1 MTVIAELAT
10 SDANLPIKVPLA
22 DGTKIPSISPV
33 IPIVADATGEVVP
46 AVAGVSYAVN
56 DCEDMVEVLAFGYL
70 TRKFNMVIDG
80 PFIVN
85 LEPVDVAAEV
95 YIIMNLK

>member
-1 MTVIAELAT
+1 MTVIAELEI

-22 DGTKIPSISPV
+22 DGTKIPSISPT
-33 IPIVADATGEVVP
+33 IPIVADATGELVP

-56 DCEDMVEVLAFGYL
+56 DCETVVVVLAFGIL
-70 TRKFNMVIDG
+70 TIKFNLVIEG

-85 LEPVDVAAEV
+85 LEPVVVAAEV
-95 YIIMNLK
+95 YMIMNLK

>member
-1 MTVIAELAT
+1 LTVIAELAT

-22 DGTKIPSISPV
+22 DGTKIPSISPT

-56 DCEDMVEVLAFGYL
+56 DCETVVVVPAFGIL
-70 TRKFNMVIDG
+70 TIKFNLVIEG

-85 LEPVDVAAEV
+85 LEPVAVAAEI
-95 YIIMNLK
+95 YMIMNLK